1 MFNKEIK
8 NIQTII
14 ANYPM
19 LQVPV
24 ANIVAEIIN
33 QEMTGKF
40 SVKEAKQALKQVAVS
55 LKERIQK

>member
-40 SVKEAKQALKQVAVS
+40 SVKEAKQALKQVTVS

>member
-1 MFNKEIK
+1 MFNKEII

-24 ANIVAEIIN
+24 ANIVADIIN
-33 QEMTGKF
+33 LEMT
-40 SVKEAKQALKQVAVS
+40 SVMTVKETKEALNQVAES
-55 LKERIQK
+55 LKERISK